1 VRCRA
6 AGASGQQQEHCGD
19 RKDSACVH
27 TLLTP
32 GPGRRFPP
40 PPSATGRDRPQ
51 RATVTPTTDTNDPG
65 RRCTQTDSGEHFMP
79 GHRRC
84 WTLWPCRASRGPG
97 VRVPLAPPGQR
108 HNSKSWAPGI
118 GTGTAAKYSNGDC
131 MRCRTRVRT
140 GPLPRRQGLRI
151 PGPEPSLEPL
161 SRKKCLPFRPVPL
174 APPSVCSVLDR
185 QFHG

>member
-1 VRCRA
+1 GDGWACGPKTTRVSARAVGEEDLALQGSDVDPWSRGGGRCARPVRWVRTVRCRA

-19 RKDSACVH
+19 RKDPACVH

-65 RRCTQTDSGEHFMP
+65 RRCTRTGSGEHFMP

-84 WTLWPCRASRGPG
+84 WTP
-97 VRVPLAPPGQR
+97 
-108 HNSKSWAPGI
+108 
-118 GTGTAAKYSNGDC
+118 
-131 MRCRTRVRT
+131 
-140 GPLPRRQGLRI
+140 
-151 PGPEPSLEPL
+151 
-161 SRKKCLPFRPVPL
+161 
-174 APPSVCSVLDR
+174 
-185 QFHG
+185 